1 MKLAALVV
9 VLSAMSLSD
18 ARAEE
23 PSAKSPGSC
32 MPIGLTASGE
42 VVFPWDCRAIIEKQR
57 GPVSVNVPPPSA
69 DPSTKDQAP
78 EKAAA
83 QQPEQTAAS
92 AVAAPAQPQMAVATP
107 PVQETTATAVHAAPR
122 VRPKRRLA
130 AVAAADKKHQVAA
143 PPQPSAQPQSASP
156 SQPQSVSAITRALN
170 ALK

>member
-1 MKLAALVV
+1 
-9 VLSAMSLSD
+9 MSLSD

-23 PSAKSPGSC
+23 PSAKSQGRC

-57 GPVSVNVPPPSA
+57 GPVSVNVPAPSA
-69 DPSTKDQAP
+69 DPSPKDQAP
-78 EKAAA
+78 ENAAA

-92 AVAAPAQPQMAVATP
+92 APAVPAPAAVQPQVAVAAP
-107 PVQETTATAVHAAPR
+107 PVQDATATVAHAAPR

-130 AVAAADKKHQVAA
+130 AVTPADKRHQIAA
-143 PPQPSAQPQSASP
+143 QPQPSAQPQSASQ
-156 SQPQSVSAITRALN
+156 SQPQPASAITRALN

>member
-23 PSAKSPGSC
+23 ASAKSPGSC

-57 GPVSVNVPPPSA
+57 GPVSVNVPAPSA
-69 DPSTKDQAP
+69 DPSAKDQASD
-78 EKAAA
+78 KAAA
-83 QQPEQTAAS
+83 QQPEQSGSATPVQPQV
-92 AVAAPAQPQMAVATP
+92 AVAAPPIQD
-107 PVQETTATAVHAAPR
+107 TTATVVHAAPR
-122 VRPKRRLA
+122 VRPKRTLA
-130 AVAAADKKHQVAA
+130 AVTPADKKHQIAA
-143 PPQPSAQPQSASP
+143 QPQPSAQPQSAA
-156 SQPQSVSAITRALN
+156 QPQAASAITRALN

>member
-1 MKLAALVV
+1 
-9 VLSAMSLSD
+9 MSLSD

-23 PSAKSPGSC
+23 PSAKSQGSC

-69 DPSTKDQAP
+69 DPSPKDQASD
-78 EKAAA
+78 KAAA

-92 AVAAPAQPQMAVATP
+92 APAAPVQPEMAVATP
-107 PVQETTATAVHAAPR
+107 PVQETTATVAHAAPR
-122 VRPKRRLA
+122 ARPKRALA
-130 AVAAADKKHQVAA
+130 AVTPADKKHQIAA
-143 PPQPSAQPQSASP
+143 QPQPSAQPQPTSP
-156 SQPQSVSAITRALN
+156 PQPQSVSAITRALN

>member
-9 VLSAMSLSD
+9 VLSAMSLSH
-18 ARAEE
+18 AHAEE
-23 PSAKSPGSC
+23 ASAKSPGSC

-69 DPSTKDQAP
+69 DASTKDQVS

-83 QQPEQTAAS
+83 QQPEQSSPT
-92 AVAAPAQPQMAVATP
+92 APAQPQVAVATP
-107 PVQETTATAVHAAPR
+107 SVQDTTATVVHAAPR
-122 VRPKRRLA
+122 VRPKRTLA
-130 AVAAADKKHQVAA
+130 AVAPADKKRQIAAQPQAAPQAQAA
-143 PPQPSAQPQSASP
+143 PPAQPQST
-156 SQPQSVSAITRALN
+156 SAITRALN